1 MVISILAAIAVFATL
16 VVVHEAGH
24 FVVAKRL
31 GVRVLRFSIGYPPRI
46 AGIRRGET
54 DYAIGATPL
63 GGYVRML
70 GDEIGDDPSPATVE
84 LYLKELQLDVLGAA
98 KKSGWLKE
106 SGKEGDDA
114 LLAIAQQVGSGDSAV
129 AQRILGREPK
139 ADEAILLREVDR
151 ANSVKRATETLS
163 ATRPPSLL
171 ELFKAQAFPSQP
183 LRKRFAIVLAGP
195 VANILFAPLM
205 MTVILMNGV
214 PTLMPVIGAV
224 KKDLPAAAAGLR
236 PGDRVMQVGRERMEA
251 WEDLSAR
258 VKGSNGKPLLIV
270 VQRPDGNGVTTITL
284 TITPQRV
291 EEETI
296 YGKAP
301 TWVIGVTPRGDE
313 YKRKIS
319 PQRALLEGF
328 TQTARMTATLAV
340 GIAKIVNGTTPARQ
354 ALGGPISIAQIA
366 GREMRA
372 GFTEIA
378 VFTVWLSLQLGIINL
393 LPVPLLD
400 GGHLLFFVFEGVR
413 GKPLKLRHREIAME
427 VGLFLLVILMAY
439 VILNDISRLI
449 G

>member
-84 LYLKELQLDVLGAA
+84 LYLKELQLDILGAA

-163 ATRPPSLL
+163 ATRPSSLL

>member
-70 GDEIGDDPSPATVE
+70 GDE
-84 LYLKELQLDVLGAA
+84 
-98 KKSGWLKE
+98 
-106 SGKEGDDA
+106 EGDDA

-129 AQRILGREPK
+129 VQRILGREPK

-151 ANSVKRATETLS
+151 ANSVKRAIETLS
-163 ATRPPSLL
+163 ATRPSSLL

-291 EEETI
+291 EEGTI
-296 YGKAP
+296 WNKAP

>member
-1 MVISILAAIAVFATL
+1 MVISILAAVAVFATL

-84 LYLKELQLDVLGAA
+84 LYLKELQLDILGAA

-129 AQRILGREPK
+129 VQRILGREPK

-151 ANSVKRATETLS
+151 ANSVKRAIETLS
-163 ATRPPSLL
+163 ATRPSSLL

>member
-1 MVISILAAIAVFATL
+1 MVISILAAVAVFATL

-84 LYLKELQLDVLGAA
+84 LYMKELQLDILGAA

>member
-1 MVISILAAIAVFATL
+1 
-16 VVVHEAGH
+16 
-24 FVVAKRL
+24 
-31 GVRVLRFSIGYPPRI
+31 
-46 AGIRRGET
+46 
-54 DYAIGATPL
+54 
-63 GGYVRML
+63 
-70 GDEIGDDPSPATVE
+70 
-84 LYLKELQLDVLGAA
+84 
-98 KKSGWLKE
+98 
-106 SGKEGDDA
+106 
-114 LLAIAQQVGSGDSAV
+114 
-129 AQRILGREPK
+129 
-139 ADEAILLREVDR
+139 
-151 ANSVKRATETLS
+151 
-163 ATRPPSLL
+163 
-171 ELFKAQAFPSQP
+171 
-183 LRKRFAIVLAGP
+183 
-195 VANILFAPLM
+195 M

-236 PGDRVMQVGRERMEA
+236 PGDRVMQIGRERMDA